1 MKHLLLSAAALFLLV
16 TLSSCA
22 HHVAA
27 EDERIVIEPSAQ
39 QMLAITDLAIGEI
52 NGGFQRVTLTAS
64 NRMSHAYHFEYN
76 VQWFRDDNTPIES
89 ILTRPERFTLDP
101 GAAIFIKFVS
111 PTPEATNFKA
121 QFRCL
126 D

>member
-1 MKHLLLSAAALFLLV
+1 MRHLLLSAAALCLLAV
-16 TLSSCA
+16 LSSCT
-22 HHVAA
+22 HHLDA

-39 QMLAITDLAIGEI
+39 NMLAITDLAIGEI

-111 PTPEATNFKA
+111 PSPEATTFKA

>member
-16 TLSSCA
+16 TLSSCV

-39 QMLAITDLAIGEI
+39 KMLAITDLAIGEI
-52 NGGFQRVTLTAS
+52 NGGFQRVTLTAA
-64 NRMSHAYHFEYN
+64 NRMSHTYHFEYD

-89 ILTRPERFTLDP
+89 ILTRPVQFTLEP
-101 GAAIFIKFVS
+101 GAATFIKFVS
-111 PTPEATNFKA
+111 PAPTAVNFRV

>member
-1 MKHLLLSAAALFLLV
+1 MKHLLLSAAAFFLLV

-22 HHVAA
+22 HHVDA

-39 QMLAITDLAIGEI
+39 KMLAITDLAIGEI

-64 NRMSHAYHFEYN
+64 NRMSHAYNFEYN

-111 PTPEATNFKA
+111 PAPEATNFQV